1 MIKLKDLLTEYQNEP
16 DIKKQWAVVLKG
28 GSIGSRGRGWAV
40 DGLPIRYSFD
50 SEDEAKN
57 QAKRSNKRLSPGE
70 RKHYGMRYLVRDI
83 VKFKSKLRK
92 EELDPYK
99 DFGGEEHGEAD
110 LNLGAFIDSYQTF
123 VKEIKKIKPIPD
135 KNKKAWALAIRKDV
149 GQGTF
154 NGFIH
159 MWKKPLEVLTKFKK
173 YEKLKS

>member
-1 MIKLKDLLTEYQNEP
+1 MIKLKDLLTEYGNEP

-28 GSIGSRGRGWAV
+28 GSIGSGGGWSL
-40 DGLPIRYSFD
+40 DGMSIRYSFD
-50 SEDEAKN
+50 SEAEAKS

-70 RKHYGMRYLVRDI
+70 RKYYGMRYLVRDI
-83 VKFKSKLRK
+83 VKLKRKLHK
-92 EELDPYK
+92 EDLDPYK
-99 DFGGEEHGEAD
+99 DFGGEENGEAD

-123 VKEIKKIKPIPD
+123 AKEIKKIKPIPD

-159 MWKKPLEVLTKFKK
+159 MWKKPLEVLTRFKK
-173 YEKLKS
+173 YEKLK